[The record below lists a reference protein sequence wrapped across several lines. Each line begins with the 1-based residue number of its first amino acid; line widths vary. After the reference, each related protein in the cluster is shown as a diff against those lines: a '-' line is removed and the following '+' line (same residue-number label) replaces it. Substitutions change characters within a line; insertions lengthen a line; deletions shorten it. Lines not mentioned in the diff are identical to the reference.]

1 MTNTNTQVNSTT
13 NNATSGEVSFLRM
26 LKVLS
31 RLAHLGMK
39 VSLKLEDGDEVI
51 NGTFYETGLDFC
63 IYLPTDA
70 PVTEDYVW
78 AIDLEEVSA
87 EEEDTVEYIF
97 TNLIL
102 NVFSS
107 VDEEFELE
115 NEEE

>member
-1 MTNTNTQVNSTT
+1 MTNTNTQVNPTT
-13 NNATSGEVSFLRM
+13 NETSFLRM

-31 RLAHLGMK
+31 KLGSLGMK
-39 VSLKLEDGDEVI
+39 VSLRSEDGDEVI
-51 NGTFYETGLDFC
+51 DGTFYETGLDFC
-63 IYLPTDA
+63 IYLPENA
-70 PVTEDYVW
+70 PATEDYVW
-78 AIDLEEVSA
+78 AIDLEEVPA

-107 VDEEFELE
+107 VDEDFELE